1 MKQDADNK
9 ETPSRSPTPR
19 RDPAA
24 IPEQG
29 AVPWVTAFA
38 VSWSSI
44 RRRFFRSLVTMSG
57 VVLAIAFLT
66 YMLVMNDIVRA
77 LVAAN
82 DTILN
87 VLLQQA
93 GVDIYA
99 ANSTDR
105 MMILLIVLSLM
116 ACLVGI
122 LNSML
127 MSVTERIKEIG
138 TLKCLGALDSFIVK
152 TYFIESALQGVAGT
166 LIGIVLGI
174 LVSLAAAAVN
184 YRVYVLY
191 HFPFLA
197 AAKSVFLAFAVGCLL
212 SIGAAILPAY
222 MAARKEP
229 VDAMRVEE

>member
-1 MKQDADNK
+1 M
-9 ETPSRSPTPR
+9 PRS
-19 RDPAA
+19 D

-29 AVPWVTAFA
+29 SVPWHTVVA
-38 VSWSSI
+38 VSWASI
-44 RRRFFRSLVTMSG
+44 RRRLFRSFVTMSG
-57 VVLAIAFLT
+57 VVMAIAFLT
-66 YMLVMNDIVRA
+66 YMQVMNSITQA

-87 VLLQQA
+87 VLLQRT

-99 ANSTDR
+99 VESTDR

-122 LNSML
+122 INSML
-127 MSVTERIKEIG
+127 MSVAERVKEIG

-152 TYFIESALQGVAGT
+152 TYFIESAIQGVTGT
-166 LIGIVLGI
+166 LMGLVLGLI
-174 LVSLAAAAVN
+174 VAIAGAMVN

-191 HFPFLA
+191 HFPVAGAVKALGMSLVIGSLL
-197 AAKSVFLAFAVGCLL
+197 SVF
-212 SIGAAILPAY
+212 AAILPAY
-222 MAARKEP
+222 IAAKKQP

>member
-1 MKQDADNK
+1 M
-9 ETPSRSPTPR
+9 PSKTVKTMTNH
-19 RDPAA
+19 D

-29 AVPWVTAFA
+29 AVPWHTVFA

-44 RRRFFRSLVTMSG
+44 RRRLFRSLVTMSG
-57 VVLAIAFLT
+57 VVLAISFLT
-66 YMLVMNDIVRA
+66 YMQVMNRITIELVR
-77 LVAAN
+77 AN

-99 ANSTDR
+99 ADTTDR
-105 MMILLIVLSLM
+105 MMVLLITLSLL

-122 LNSML
+122 VNSML
-127 MSVTERIKEIG
+127 MSVAERVKEIG

-152 TYFIESALQGVAGT
+152 TYFIESTIQGVTGT
-166 LIGIVLGI
+166 MLGLIVGLLVALG
-174 LVSLAAAAVN
+174 AAMAN

-191 HFPFLA
+191 HFPFLG
-197 AAKSVFLAFAVGCLL
+197 AAKALLVSLLIGSFLSVV
-212 SIGAAILPAY
+212 AAILPAY
-222 MAARKEP
+222 IAARKQP